1 MLDQTLQQMLP
12 NLTAAAKAELN
23 LRLAELWDYKP
34 VVVRYR
40 KGKRL
45 VLGFYWLKSG
55 DLRCISIRP
64 NEIRIERYDSEK
76 DKLYY
81 RRGVNLSNDKL
92 SKLQNARWASY
103 ERVNVTEWLARTL
116 APVCPAVVRWRML
129 ILESNTLSPIIRY
142 YYQTHNQQFQVID
155 VWWDSDLKCRLALR
169 LDQNR
174 ISIWF
179 ITETL
184 DAEVN
189 ISLLSY
195 EGAAKLLSRRF
206 K

>member
-23 LRLAELWDYKP
+23 LRLAELWDYNP

-81 RRGVNLSNDKL
+81 RRGVNLSNDKCPMGFIRTCECDGVV
-92 SKLQNARWASY
+92 STDISASVSCGCQMAH
-103 ERVNVTEWLARTL
+103 VN
-116 APVCPAVVRWRML
+116 
-129 ILESNTLSPIIRY
+129 SG
-142 YYQTHNQQFQVID
+142 
-155 VWWDSDLKCRLALR
+155 K
-169 LDQNR
+169 
-174 ISIWF
+174 
-179 ITETL
+179 
-184 DAEVN
+184 
-189 ISLLSY
+189 
-195 EGAAKLLSRRF
+195 
-206 K
+206 

>member
-12 NLTAAAKAELN
+12 KLTTSAKAELN
-23 LRLAELWDYKP
+23 QRLAELWDYNP

-64 NEIRIERYDSEK
+64 NEIRVGRYDPEK

-81 RRGVNLSNDKL
+81 CRGVKPSQDCP
-92 SKLQNARWASY
+92 SKLQIQRW
-103 ERVNVTEWLARTL
+103 EWFEQIDVTEWLTRTL
-116 APVCPAVVRWRML
+116 ALTSPGAVKWREL
-129 ILESNTLSPIIRY
+129 LQDSGIFDPEIKY
-142 YYQTHNQQFQVID
+142 YYQTHHQQFQVID
-155 VWWDSDLKCRLALR
+155 EWWEDELKCRLALR

-174 ISIWF
+174 ISVWF

-184 DAEVN
+184 DAVVN
-189 ISLLSY
+189 TSLLSY
-195 EGAAKLLSRRF
+195 ESAANLLTQRF